1 MRLNFDALA
10 LIQKNITKKNTNAV
24 LCNTAQYNQ
33 RLMTSAKDF

>member
-10 LIQKNITKKNTNAV
+10 LIQKISQKNTNAV
-24 LCNTAQYNQ
+24 LRNTAQYNQ